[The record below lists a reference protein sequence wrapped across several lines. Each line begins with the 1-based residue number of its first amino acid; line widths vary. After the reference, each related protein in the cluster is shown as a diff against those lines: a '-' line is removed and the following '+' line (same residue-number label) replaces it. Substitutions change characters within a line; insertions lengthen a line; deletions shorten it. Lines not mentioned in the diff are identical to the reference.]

1 MHHDVIRDRSQTE
14 MAPCPCVR
22 IVICQKLMH
31 VESVKCGIRMVA
43 AFLQPPTHKV
53 VDYCQQL
60 TPCLASDP
68 EDVGMV
74 TLKRAWKKKSI
85 EPIKALEDT

>member
-1 MHHDVIRDRSQTE
+1 MHHDLIRDRSQTE

-43 AFLQPPTHKV
+43 AFYNHPRTK
-53 VDYCQQL
+53 
-60 TPCLASDP
+60 
-68 EDVGMV
+68 
-74 TLKRAWKKKSI
+74 
-85 EPIKALEDT
+85 